1 MSRIGKKPI
10 AIPSGVEVRMDGT
23 TVLVKGPKGALSF
36 TPHAH
41 ARVAIENDTI
51 TVAMEDVESKLNRA
65 LWGTTRTRIANM
77 IVGVTEGFQKSL
89 EVNGVGYKVALS
101 GAGLKLD
108 VGFSH
113 SVDFPL
119 PSAVKA
125 AVDKNVITLTSIDP
139 ELLGNVAA
147 RLRAIRKPEPYKGKG
162 IKLTTETIRRK
173 AGKAAKSA

>member
-1 MSRIGKKPI
+1 
-10 AIPSGVEVRMDGT
+10 
-23 TVLVKGPKGALSF
+23 
-36 TPHAH
+36 
-41 ARVAIENDTI
+41 
-51 TVAMEDVESKLNRA
+51 LNRA

>member
-10 AIPSGVEVRMDGT
+10 TIPAGVEVRLDGR
-23 TVLVKGPKGALSF
+23 TVCVKGPKGALAF
-36 TPHAH
+36 VPHTH
-41 ARVAIENDTI
+41 ARVTVEGSEVV
-51 TVAMEDVESKLNRA
+51 VAMEDLDSKLNRA

-101 GAGLKLD
+101 GNGLKLD

-113 SVDFPL
+113 SVDFVL
-119 PSAVKA
+119 PSEVKA
-125 AVDKNVITLTSIDP
+125 TVEKNVITLTSIDP
-139 ELLGNVAA
+139 ELLGNTAA
-147 RLRAIRKPEPYKGKG
+147 RLRSIRKPEPYKGKG